1 MLEYSYDRILYA
13 RGLSYHDLMLMEDLV
28 KACHKLYSIRLP
40 MWDQLYMLNVFS
52 YGDLQ
57 GAYRNAISE
66 RS

>member
-1 MLEYSYDRILYA
+1 
-13 RGLSYHDLMLMEDLV
+13 MEDLV

-57 GAYRNAISE
+57 GAYRNAIKD
-66 RS
+66 